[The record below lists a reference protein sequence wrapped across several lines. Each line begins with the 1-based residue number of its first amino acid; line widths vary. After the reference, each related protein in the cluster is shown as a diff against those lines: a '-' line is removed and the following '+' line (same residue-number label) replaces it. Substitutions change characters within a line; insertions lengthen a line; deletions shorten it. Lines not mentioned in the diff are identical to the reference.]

1 MDYFATTM
9 LDATIKRNNKTVH
22 KYAKI
27 CLYNCPKIVYYGIGS
42 CRLPTASEMNLI
54 RHGDLMFNA
63 FHLQSEGDGD
73 GDGEGKSTGSVL
85 DDV

>member
-1 MDYFATTM
+1 
-9 LDATIKRNNKTVH
+9 
-22 KYAKI
+22 
-27 CLYNCPKIVYYGIGS
+27 
-42 CRLPTASEMNLI
+42 MNLI